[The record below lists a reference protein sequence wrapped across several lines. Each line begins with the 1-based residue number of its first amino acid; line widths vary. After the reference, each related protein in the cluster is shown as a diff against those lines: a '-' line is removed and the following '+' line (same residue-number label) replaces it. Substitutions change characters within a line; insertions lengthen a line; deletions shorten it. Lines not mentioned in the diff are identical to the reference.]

1 MAQLGTLLPMTAIG
15 ALFLS
20 ACATTPRL
28 HTEAELNDVA
38 RSCGLALGELVQE
51 EDKDARK
58 LLFVF
63 RVAPTPEQRICVARW
78 ARQNK
83 MRTVIIEAVNEPQP
97 PESAS

>member
-1 MAQLGTLLPMTAIG
+1 MRLLTA
-15 ALFLS
+15 ALVICGLS

-28 HTEAELNDVA
+28 HSQDELNVVA

-63 RVAPTPEQRICVARW
+63 RIAPTREQRLCVARW
-78 ARQNK
+78 ARKNK
-83 MRTVIIEAVNEPQP
+83 MRPVIIEALNEP
-97 PESAS
+97 AA